1 MPWIKEENPD
11 FLCIQETKLQ
21 AEILDDEA
29 RNIEGYY
36 SYFSFEEKKGYS
48 GVATYSREQVISVAH
63 GIGIKK
69 FDKVG

>member
-48 GVATYSREQVISVAH
+48 GVATYSRE
-63 GIGIKK
+63 
-69 FDKVG
+69 